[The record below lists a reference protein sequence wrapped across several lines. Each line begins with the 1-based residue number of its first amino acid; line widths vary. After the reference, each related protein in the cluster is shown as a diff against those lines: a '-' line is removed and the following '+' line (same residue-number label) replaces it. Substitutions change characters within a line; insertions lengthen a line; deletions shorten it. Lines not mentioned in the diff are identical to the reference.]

1 MRKALIFTII
11 SAATAFGFS
20 QVSALVSEENASS
33 ESIKLEAA
41 SNIKKLAEDLAQGDK
56 EAFMRLY
63 GDFMRAAANS
73 PKIIEG
79 SGARTGRVLSG
90 KDFARIMQ
98 DSRAMENLL
107 AMYST
112 KTEPRIYF
120 GEETTAFPEVAAI
133 RDQGEKSICSG
144 TLIASNA
151 VLTAKHCHCGG
162 VNTKVYFGSNFRDAV
177 ATDYVKVKSSIPYS
191 KCSQKSS
198 DGHDL
203 AILVLERTIQGI
215 TPRAFARGEWI
226 DTARSGRIIGFGLS
240 EDKVTKPLGPKR
252 VTDVPIV
259 STKCEGSTKNAQG
272 TTVAD
277 SDWYKCTKGMEIVA
291 KAPLGNKKDTCSGD
305 SGGPILIQAPN
316 KSFYLAGATSRG
328 VEYEGA
334 ADCGDGGIYPRMDGA
349 VLKWFEENK
358 IPITLGNAS

>member
-11 SAATAFGFS
+11 SVATAFGFS
-20 QVSALVSEENASS
+20 HVSALVSEDNASS
-33 ESIKLEAA
+33 EAIKLEAA
-41 SNIKKLAEDLAQGDK
+41 NNIKKLAEDLAQGDK

-79 SGARTGRVLSG
+79 SGARAGRLLSP
-90 KDFARIMQ
+90 KEFAKIMQ
-98 DSRAMENLL
+98 DSRAVENLQ
-107 AMYST
+107 AMYGS
-112 KTEPRIYF
+112 KTEPRIWF

-133 RDQGEKSICSG
+133 RDQEEKSICSG

-162 VNTKVYFGSNFRDAV
+162 VNSKVYFGSNFRDA
-177 ATDYVKVKSSIPYS
+177 AASDYVKVKKSIPYS

-203 AILVLERTIQGI
+203 AILLLERTIQGV
-215 TPRAFARGEWI
+215 TPRALAKGEWI
-226 DTARSGRIIGFGLS
+226 DTAASGRIIGFGLS
-240 EDKVTKPLGPKR
+240 EDTVTKPIGPKR
-252 VTDVPIV
+252 VTDVPLV
-259 STKCEGSTKNAQG
+259 STKCEGSTKNPQG
-272 TTVAD
+272 ASVAD

-291 KAPLGNKKDTCSGD
+291 KAPLGNKKDTCHGD

-328 VEYEGA
+328 VENKGA
-334 ADCGDGGIYPRMDGA
+334 ADCGDGGIYPRVDGA
-349 VLKWFEENK
+349 VLKWFDENK
-358 IPITLGNAS
+358 IPITLGDAS